1 VAAKFSDG
9 RSRVSRHGRHRGSR
23 VSTALLDSRGDAK
36 PTGGFAPH
44 YFRRLAWQIG
54 AAYVILAS
62 GAFAAVGF
70 ALPSAESGSAAPVR
84 IPAVISP
91 TTSPS
96 PARTAGPHAAGAAPG
111 ATTRAPATPSATSP
125 PVIVPIAASSVTVS
139 PVAAPSDTNS
149 AQAGVTVNYLI
160 VAQYDGQF
168 EGEVTVVNNG
178 SAPISGWQIVVAL
191 SGDQITSFSDA
202 SGYVS
207 NDILLLQPASDAD
220 ALAAGGTLSVYFT
233 AVGQQTTPDVCTFN
247 SVSCG

>member
-23 VSTALLDSRGDAK
+23 VSTVLLDSRGDVK

-44 YFRRLAWQIG
+44 YFRRLAVQIG
-54 AAYVILAS
+54 AAYVILAG

-70 ALPSAESGSAAPVR
+70 ALPSADSGSAAPVR
-84 IPAVISP
+84 IPTVVFP

-96 PARTAGPHAAGAAPG
+96 PARTVGSVAASPG
-111 ATTRAPATPSATSP
+111 ATTRAAATPSATP
-125 PVIVPIAASSVTVS
+125 PPAIVPVSSVTVS
-139 PVAAPSDTNS
+139 PVAAPSDTS
-149 AQAGVTVNYLI
+149 PAQAPVTVNYLV

-191 SGDQITSFSDA
+191 SGDQITSFWGA
-202 SGYVS
+202 SGYIS
-207 NDILLLQPASDAD
+207 NDVLLLQPASDAD
-220 ALAAGGTLSVYFT
+220 ALAADGTLSVYFT
-233 AVGQQTTPDVCTFN
+233 AAGPQTTPDVCAFD

>member
-1 VAAKFSDG
+1 V
-9 RSRVSRHGRHRGSR
+9 
-23 VSTALLDSRGDAK
+23 K

-44 YFRRLAWQIG
+44 YFRRLAFQIG

-70 ALPSAESGSAAPVR
+70 ALPSADSGSAAPVR
-84 IPAVISP
+84 IPAVIFP

-96 PARTAGPHAAGAAPG
+96 PARTAGVTASPG
-111 ATTRAPATPSATSP
+111 ATTRAAATPTATSP
-125 PVIVPIAASSVTVS
+125 PAIVPIAASSVAVS
-139 PVAAPSDTNS
+139 PAAAPSDTNP
-149 AQAGVTVNYLI
+149 AQAAVTVNYLV
-160 VAQYDGQF
+160 VAQDDGQF

-191 SGDQITSFSDA
+191 SSDQITSFWGA
-202 SGYVS
+202 SGDVS
-207 NDILLLQPASDAD
+207 NDVLLLQPASDAN

-233 AVGQQTTPDVCTFN
+233 AVGPQTTPDVCTFN

>member
-9 RSRVSRHGRHRGSR
+9 RSRVSRHGRHRSSR
-23 VSTALLDSRGDAK
+23 VSTVLLDSREDAK

-44 YFRRLAWQIG
+44 YFRRLALQIG

-70 ALPSAESGSAAPVR
+70 ALPSAESGSPALVH
-84 IPAVISP
+84 IPTGIFP
-91 TTSPS
+91 TASPS
-96 PARTAGPHAAGAAPG
+96 PARTVAAAPS
-111 ATTRAPATPSATSP
+111 ATTRASATPSATSP
-125 PVIVPIAASSVTVS
+125 PAIVPIAASSVTVS
-139 PVAAPSDTNS
+139 PVAAPSETNP
-149 AQAGVTVNYLI
+149 AQAAVTVNYVV
-160 VAQYDGQF
+160 VAQDDGQF

-191 SGDQITSFSDA
+191 SDDEITSFWGASGDA
-202 SGYVS
+202 SDGV
-207 NDILLLQPASDAD
+207 LLLQPASDAG

-233 AVGQQTTPDVCTFN
+233 AVGPQTTPDVCTFN

>member
-9 RSRVSRHGRHRGSR
+9 RSRVSRHGRHRSAR
-23 VSTALLDSRGDAK
+23 VSTVLLDSRGDVK

-44 YFRRLAWQIG
+44 YFRRLAVQIG

-70 ALPSAESGSAAPVR
+70 ALPSADSGSAAPVR
-84 IPAVISP
+84 IPAVIFP

-96 PARTAGPHAAGAAPG
+96 PPRTVGGAAAAPG
-111 ATTRAPATPSATSP
+111 ATTTASATPSATSP
-125 PVIVPIAASSVTVS
+125 PAIVPIAASSVTVS
-139 PVAAPSDTNS
+139 PVAAPSIAIS
-149 AQAGVTVNYLI
+149 AQAAVTVTYLI
-160 VAQYDGQF
+160 VAQDDGQF

-191 SGDQITSFSDA
+191 SGDQITSFWDA

-207 NDILLLQPASDAD
+207 NDVLLLQPEPDA
-220 ALAAGGTLSVYFT
+220 APLAAGGTLSVYFT
-233 AVGQQTTPDVCTFN
+233 AAGSQTTPDVCAFN

>member
-9 RSRVSRHGRHRGSR
+9 RSRVSRHGRHRSSR
-23 VSTALLDSRGDAK
+23 VSTVLLDSRVDVK

-70 ALPSAESGSAAPVR
+70 ALPSADSGSAGPVR
-84 IPAVISP
+84 IPAGISP

-96 PARTAGPHAAGAAPG
+96 PVRTAGGVAAAPG
-111 ATTRAPATPSATSP
+111 ATTRASASPRATSP
-125 PVIVPIAASSVTVS
+125 PAITPIAASSVTVS
-139 PVAAPSDTNS
+139 PVAATPSAN
-149 AQAGVTVNYLI
+149 AGQAGVTVNYLV
-160 VAQYDGQF
+160 VAQDDGQF

-178 SAPISGWQIVVAL
+178 SAAISGWQIVVAL
-191 SGDQITSFSDA
+191 SSDQITSFSDA
-202 SGYVS
+202 SGDASDGV
-207 NDILLLQPASDAD
+207 LLLQPASDAD

-233 AVGQQTTPDVCTFN
+233 AVGPQTTPEVCAFN